1 MKPIISTKD
10 SFELLNVTLLE
21 SNFKRDIEINYTSSD
36 FKSNIDINV
45 GNKIK
50 DNVLFVELSLT
61 YFAGIDD
68 NKEIQA
74 FIKMVGVFQCP
85 ENPALPI
92 ETFGKI
98 NAPAILFPFVREN
111 LASIS
116 MKAGINA
123 ILLPPINF
131 VKLSEK

>member
-1 MKPIISTKD
+1 MNPITSSKD
-10 SFELLNVTLLE
+10 SFELLNVILLE
-21 SNFKRDIEINYTSSD
+21 SNFKRNVEINYTSSE
-36 FKSNIDINV
+36 FKSNIDINI
-45 GNKIK
+45 GNRIK
-50 DNVLFVELSLT
+50 DNMLFVELSLT
-61 YFAGIDD
+61 YFAGVEE
-68 NKEIQA
+68 NKEIQS

-98 NAPAILFPFVREN
+98 NAPAILFPFIREN
-111 LASIS
+111 LASVS

>member
-1 MKPIISTKD
+1 MKPITSKKD
-10 SFELLNVTLLE
+10 SFEFLSVILLE
-21 SNFKRDIEINYTSSD
+21 SNFKRNVEINYTSSEFD
-36 FKSNIDINV
+36 SHIDINID
-45 GNKIK
+45 NKIK
-50 DNVLFVELSLT
+50 DNILFVELSLT
-61 YFAGIDD
+61 YFAGVKDD
-68 NKEIQA
+68 KEIQS

-98 NAPAILFPFVREN
+98 NAPAILFPFIREN

-123 ILLPPINF
+123 ILLSPINF